1 MLSSSLRPCQLRIAT
16 LANSTVYKVTHD
28 TQCSHPCYLSQIE
41 CDVPW
46 RPRSGCSQWFTG
58 VTGTL
63 QSYNFAGGQ
72 HLANQDYSICIREEA
87 GYCNIQYTADT
98 FKVSM
103 GLNPPTTTVSTA
115 SKVGVLTC
123 STVDYVYIPL
133 GGAIAGAEANSNLF
147 CGGILAPATAI
158 TTNTAVKTSEKP
170 FQIHVRFDGSE
181 VETGVTEVGA
191 TDIGFQIKYVQTGC

>member
-1 MLSSSLRPCQLRIAT
+1 MR
-16 LANSTVYKVTHD
+16 
-28 TQCSHPCYLSQIE
+28 
-41 CDVPW
+41 W

-63 QSYNFAGGQ
+63 QSYNFAGGR

-87 GYCNIQYTADT
+87 GYCNIEYTADT

-115 SKVGVLTC
+115 SKVGLITC

-133 GGAIAGAEANSNLF
+133 GQQNISHFLD
-147 CGGILAPATAI
+147 LT
-158 TTNTAVKTSEKP
+158 V
-170 FQIHVRFDGSE
+170 
-181 VETGVTEVGA
+181 
-191 TDIGFQIKYVQTGC
+191 